1 MSLNNKYMRDIMN
14 RKEAFKL
21 HIMKCVVEEKMTI
34 KEASERLKL
43 SIRQVYRLKGA
54 MKGKD
59 VLSML
64 HGNCGRQP
72 KRTLSPEIKGKIL
85 EIKAMPEYDC
95 VNILHFQELLER
107 EHKITISYYALR
119 KLLINNGYKSPKTHR
134 ERKISHNRRERKAYF
149 GEMLQIDG
157 SRHQWFKNDNTY
169 YTIHGAIDDATGI
182 VTGLYMCKNEC
193 MEGYIQIMCQTIEC
207 NGIAKSIYSDG
218 LSLFFS
224 SKEPSLEEQLEGK
237 MINETQFG
245 KMMSILGIHMI
256 RAYSSQAKGRIER
269 MWGTLQGRLET
280 EFAIRNIKTPEEA
293 NAFFPYF
300 LKELN
305 RRFSVKAVKSESKF
319 LPKPTYI
326 DLDILFSYKV
336 NRIVDNSGCFSL
348 EGTIF
353 QCNVKGILPKTKIV
367 VLISKKLG
375 VKVLFKERLS
385 TPTPIL
391 TKEKSE
397 IKGSSVSAIIDD
409 FVYHYCLKNERH
421 S

>member
-1 MSLNNKYMRDIMN
+1 MRDIMN
-14 RKEAFKL
+14 KEEEFKL
-21 HIMKCVVEEKMTI
+21 YIMKCVIEKKQTI

-54 MKGKD
+54 MKEKD

-72 KRTLSPEIKGKIL
+72 KRTLSPEKKKKIL
-85 EIKAMPEYDC
+85 EIKAMPEYAE
-95 VNILHFQELLER
+95 VNFLYFQELLER
-107 EHKITISYYALR
+107 EYEIIISYFALR
-119 KLLINNGYKSPKTHR
+119 KLLIKNGYKSPNKHR
-134 ERKISHNRRERKAYF
+134 DRKISHPRRERKAYF

-157 SRHQWFKNDNTY
+157 SRHQWFKNDNAY

-193 MEGYIQIMCQTIEC
+193 MEGYIQIMLQTMAGY
-207 NGIAKSIYSDG
+207 GIAKSLYSDG

-237 MINETQFG
+237 TVNETQFG
-245 KMMSILGIHMI
+245 KMMSVLGVQMI

-269 MWGTLQGRLET
+269 LWGTLQGRLET

-293 NAFFPYF
+293 NAFFPEF
-300 LKELN
+300 LKAFN
-305 RRFSVKAVKSESKF
+305 TRFSVKAEKTESKF
-319 LPKPTYI
+319 LPKPECI
-326 DLDILFSYKV
+326 NVDILFSYKV

-348 EGTIF
+348 DRTIF
-353 QCNVKGILPKTKIV
+353 QCNVKGMLPKTKIV

-375 VKVLFKERLS
+375 VKVLFKDQLFS
-385 TPTPIL
+385 PIPIL
-391 TKEKSE
+391 NKEKGA
-397 IKGSSVSAIIDD
+397 IKGSSVSAIIDE
-409 FVYHYCLKNERH
+409 FVYNHCLKSERNC
-421 S
+421 